1 MKWLANRLDYLSNLN
16 YYVKS
21 NNNKQGYVRL
31 DSNENL
37 VLGKNFALEVS
48 AKALK
53 EVDLR
58 IYPSE
63 EYEAN
68 LYRQLEK
75 YLDINQK
82 YIAGGSGSDQIIELL
97 LSTVGRGKRVT
108 VLTPTFSYFL
118 NRCELHGLKLDRVP
132 LIREDNTICEKD
144 FLKHAQQSEIVYI
157 CSPNNPTG
165 NQFDKRLMMEVIQ
178 NLQDKLILIDEA
190 YVEFAEYSLA
200 SSVTK
205 HDNIVIL
212 RTLSKA
218 FGLAGARVG
227 YMIASENL
235 AEIFRTRIQLPYYLS
250 SLSFRIASLALARNN
265 RVRKTIEIIKM
276 ERERIFEN
284 LSKVN
289 GTKVFKSDSNFI
301 FLECCEKYYK
311 QLMKQFEEE
320 RVSVRMLGNVDG
332 RRGCLRVT
340 VGTREMNSRFLKS
353 VEMATD
359 HNKNKKK

>member
-1 MKWLANRLDYLSNLN
+1 MKWLTNRLDYLSNLN

-21 NNNKQGYVRL
+21 NGNKKGYVRL

-48 AKALK
+48 ARALK

-68 LYRQLEK
+68 FYRQLEK

-144 FLKHAQQSEIVYI
+144 FLKHAQRSEIVYI

-165 NQFDKRLMMEVIQ
+165 NQFDKRLMMEVIL

-200 SSVTK
+200 SSAAK
-205 HDNIVIL
+205 HDNIIIL

-235 AEIFRTRIQLPYYLS
+235 AQIFRSRIQLPYYLS
-250 SLSFRIASLALARNN
+250 SLSLRIACLALARNS

-276 ERERIFEN
+276 ERERIFES
-284 LSKVN
+284 LSKIN

-311 QLMKQFEEE
+311 QLMKQLEEE
-320 RVSVRMLGNVDG
+320 KVSVRMLGNVDG